1 MAQGIGVPVHKRD
14 GGRALIVDRAN
25 SGIVAGGAVLQHI
38 RKRCTVAEINAGVEL
53 LAAPG
58 AGFAYRIVDASMI
71 AIGGAASGATTVDI
85 LATLATAS
93 RKLVAA
99 AIAGLTQSAVLRA
112 GAANATVLA
121 DGASFTVNDAN
132 TAITVAKTGSALAT
146 ATHVDVSVSYVI
158 DEV

>member
-1 MAQGIGVPVHKRD
+1 MQGIQPAVHKRD
-14 GGRALIVDRAN
+14 GGNTLVVDRAN
-25 SGIVAGGAVLQHI
+25 GGKVAGSAVVQHI
-38 RKRCTVAEINAGVEL
+38 RRRCTVAEINAGVEL

-58 AGFAYRIVDASMI
+58 AGYAYRIIDAALI
-71 AIGGAASGATTVDI
+71 AIGGAASGSTSVDI

-93 RKLVAA
+93 RKLLAA

-112 GAANATVLA
+112 GAANAAVLA
-121 DGASFTVNDAN
+121 DGASFTANDAN
-132 TAITVAKTGSALAT
+132 TAITVGKTGGALAT